1 MIIPPET
8 LAELRY
14 FQDEY
19 IAAIDDDRLE
29 DWPGF
34 FLEDAL
40 YEIIPRENEAMGL
53 PAPLLRCEN
62 AAMMRDRVASLRH
75 ANIFEQPSY
84 RHFLSAM
91 IVTGADEAG
100 IRLRTNYCV
109 LNTNVEGSSAVYQ
122 TGIYRDVIRRTE
134 AGWRFAEKRVIYDTS
149 RVQTLLAYP
158 I

>member
-1 MIIPPET
+1 MMVPPDT

-19 IAAIDDDRLE
+19 VAAIDDDRLE
-29 DWPGF
+29 AWPAF
-34 FLEDAL
+34 FLEEAL

-91 IVTGADEAG
+91 IVTAADDHG

-109 LNTNVEGSSAVYQ
+109 LNTNIEGSSSVYQ
-122 TGIYRDVIRRTE
+122 TGIYLDLVRRTE